1 MSAVRTVAE
10 VFYSCRAIAR
20 RVPKVHNI
28 PVSIIKEKESAMAS
42 VTAKELKDH
51 PTDVLGRVQ
60 YGNERVAVTRYGK
73 EVAAVVQIEDARLL
87 ERLED
92 LIDAED
98 VLKAMEEAEREGTI
112 SLDELRQK
120 LSRQT

>member
-1 MSAVRTVAE
+1 VIGRSPYHADLL
-10 VFYSCRAIAR
+10 
-20 RVPKVHNI
+20 PKKYKGYI
-28 PVSIIKEKESAMAS
+28 MTLVSIIREKESAMTS
-42 VTAKELKDH
+42 VTAKQLKDH

-60 YGNERVAVTRYGK
+60 YGKERVAVTRYGK
-73 EVAAVVQIEDARLL
+73 EVAAVVPIEDARLL

-98 VLKAMEEAEREGTI
+98 VLKAIEEAERDGTI

-120 LSRQT
+120 LGRQG